1 MARDYSPT
9 HFFLH
14 VPNRLLKRYFHER
27 HGVLREID
35 FDSLAE
41 DRGGAEAV
49 FQALIKLN
57 DAKQAAIEAECQ
69 DIESMAFHGGITALI
84 EEATSFPHNNT
95 AFPEAINQFDGE
107 YGKAMWAYV
116 EYPLY
121 WLAATSILHA
131 QDVSDF
137 YWKRRND
144 IPHLRPLVEQEDAN
158 RLGEK
163 LKDYF
168 QTKEGRGRHCKVDV
182 FRRREKE
189 YFFAYLSDFG
199 QASPEWDNDILAS
212 RPRLPAFEIIFVYSQ
227 SEGTL
232 DIYAPGNSKYVPD
245 LQKIFA
251 GTILE
256 LIDLKDFAG
265 NDSAYDLDLLADRDF
280 AFKPPPNS
288 GVQSVVVRRLRLTLM
303 SGGKRRVTVEA
314 EPKNNPKAVYD
325 LMERLKLPPFH
336 VANAEIVATFDAPV
350 HGTRTK
356 KRNFRIS
363 YPDSCNLRH
372 EGRDRILRQMLAAS
386 GIELSE
392 VVATTEEEEPTTV

>member
-9 HFFLH
+9 HFFLR
-14 VPNRLLKRYFHER
+14 VPNHLLKRYFHER

-35 FDSLAE
+35 FDSLTE
-41 DRGGAEAV
+41 DRGGAETV
-49 FQALIKLN
+49 FQALIKLD

-69 DIESMAFHGGITALI
+69 DIESMAFYGGITALI
-84 EEATSFPHNNT
+84 EEATSFPHNNA

-107 YGKAMWAYV
+107 HGKATWTYL
-116 EYPLY
+116 EYPRY

-131 QDVSDF
+131 QNVSDF

-144 IPHLRPLVEQEDAN
+144 IPRLRPLMEQEDAN

-199 QASPEWDNDILAS
+199 QANPEWDNNILAS

-227 SEGTL
+227 SEGAL
-232 DIYAPGNSKYVPD
+232 DIYAPGNTKYVSD

-251 GTILE
+251 GAILE
-256 LIDLKDFAG
+256 LNDLKDFAE
-265 NDSAYDLDLLADRDF
+265 DESAYNLDLLADRHF
-280 AFKPPPNS
+280 AFKPPPDS
-288 GVQSVVVRRLRLTLM
+288 GVESVIVRCLRLSLM
-303 SGGKRRVTVEA
+303 SGGKRHVTIEA

-336 VANAEIVATFDAPV
+336 VTSAEIVAVFSESLPS
-350 HGTRTK
+350 TRK
-356 KRNFRIS
+356 KKLKFRIT
-363 YPDSCNLRH
+363 YPDRCSLRH
-372 EGRDRILRQMLAAS
+372 EGRDDILRQMLAAS

-392 VVATTEEEEPTTV
+392 VVATTEEEEPATV